1 MFTRSN
7 IKVRKRTSGD
17 IPEIVKIEQQ
27 CYPAP
32 WTSSQFAD
40 ELNNPYSIQ
49 ILITSEEQIAGF
61 TFAILVCD
69 ELQINNLCVSPPF
82 RHKGFGENL
91 LVRLLTLARSKKAR
105 KAFLEVRENNLPAY
119 NLYRKYGFQ
128 TDYKRKGFY
137 SNGETAL
144 VMSLDL

>member
-1 MFTRSN
+1 MRRPTFE
-7 IKVRKRTSGD
+7 D

-27 CYPAP
+27 CYPNP

-49 ILITSEEQIAGF
+49 ILITSEGQIAGF
-61 TFAILVCD
+61 TFAVIICD
-69 ELQINNLCVSPPF
+69 ELQINNLCVSPQF
-82 RHKGFGENL
+82 RNKGFGEKL
-91 LVRLLTLARSKKAR
+91 LGQLLTRARSKKAH
-105 KAFLEVRENNLPAY
+105 KAFLEVRESNLPAY
-119 NLYRKYGFQ
+119 NLYRKYGFH